1 MSKNSR
7 ELKQRKLEYA
17 KRIREMEQ
25 IRAKLQCAYSA
36 FDCVTQPDIMD
47 ACIFE
52 ISALESRYNHAVM
65 NIRNFNANG

>member
-7 ELKQRKLEYA
+7 ELKKRRTEYA

-36 FDCVTQPDIMD
+36 FDSVTQPDIMD

-52 ISALESRYNHAVM
+52 ISALQSRYNHAVA
-65 NIRNFNANG
+65 NIRNFSLNG